1 MISCYQFKNYISDY
15 VDKEISFHNR
25 KRVEEHL
32 ENCSSCKALF
42 QSILN
47 IKKSMSSFTK
57 VAVSD
62 DFMLKLKDR
71 ILADRNARIQS
82 SQKKAFSLNKIPSF
96 AYGFAAALLIVVAS
110 FFIFRYQ
117 KYGSSTA
124 VAPPIV
130 QEQIQKMSPNSP
142 HSTVPAGQVSQGQY
156 VSSNDEKS
164 DVDSSRM
171 KYYQGQRQEQTPDK
185 SLQDRIKTVKDQR

>member
-1 MISCYQFKNYISDY
+1 MISCYQFKKYISDY
-15 VDKEISFHNR
+15 IDKEISFHNR
-25 KRVEEHL
+25 KSFEEHL
-32 ENCSSCKALF
+32 ENCPSCNVLF

-47 IKKSMSSFTK
+47 TKKSMSCFTK

-62 DFMLKLKDR
+62 DFMLKLRDR
-71 ILADRNARIQS
+71 ILADRNTRIQS
-82 SQKKAFSLNKIPSF
+82 SQKRGFSLNKIPSF
-96 AYGFAAALLIVVAS
+96 AYGFAAALLIVIVS

-117 KYGSSTA
+117 KYGGSTA

-142 HSTVPAGQVSQGQY
+142 HAAVPAGQVSQGQY
-156 VSSNDEKS
+156 VSSDDENS

-171 KYYQGQRQEQTPDK
+171 KYYQGQEQTPDK
-185 SLQDRIKTVKDQR
+185 SLQDRIKTVKGQH